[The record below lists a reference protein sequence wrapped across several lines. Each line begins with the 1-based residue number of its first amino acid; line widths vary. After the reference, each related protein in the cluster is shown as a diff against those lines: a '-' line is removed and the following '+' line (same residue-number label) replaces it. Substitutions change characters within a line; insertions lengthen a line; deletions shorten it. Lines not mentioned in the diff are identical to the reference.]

1 MKLIVTSEIL
11 LSAGG
16 FIITCAIIGLVIEKF
31 VLHRRHCDEW
41 KIPFP
46 VRTVHLKRE
55 GN

>member
-1 MKLIVTSEIL
+1 MIVTAEIL
-11 LSAGG
+11 LSTGG

-41 KIPFP
+41 ITIPFP
-46 VRTVHLKRE
+46 VKTVHLKRE